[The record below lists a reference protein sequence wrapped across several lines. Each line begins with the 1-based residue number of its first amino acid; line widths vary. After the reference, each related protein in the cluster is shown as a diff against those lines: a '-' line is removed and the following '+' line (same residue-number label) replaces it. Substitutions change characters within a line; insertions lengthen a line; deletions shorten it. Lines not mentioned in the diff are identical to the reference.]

1 MPRPTE
7 LTTQHPTAL
16 SPRRRLLRRVRALL
30 GSRRRPHEPP
40 PEHMTS
46 PVMDEV
52 WPSDIDPPEGSLG
65 DGAPPAGATG
75 RTPFGAPTAF
85 PAATGTSE
93 TDTNTLPG

>member
-1 MPRPTE
+1 MPRHTE
-7 LTTQHPTAL
+7 LTTQHPSAL
-16 SPRRRLLRRVRALL
+16 SPRRRLLRRVGALL
-30 GSRRRPHEPP
+30 RSRRTHEPP

-46 PVMDEV
+46 PVMDED

-75 RTPFGAPTAF
+75 RTPFGAPPGF